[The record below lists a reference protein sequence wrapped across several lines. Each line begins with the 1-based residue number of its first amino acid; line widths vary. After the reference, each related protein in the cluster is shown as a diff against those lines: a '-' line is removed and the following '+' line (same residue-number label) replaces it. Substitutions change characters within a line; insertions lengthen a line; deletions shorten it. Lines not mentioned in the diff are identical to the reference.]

1 MSDPL
6 QNASCWLGSSGP
18 VSPSAPRYAA
28 RAGVNENGWDDDPV
42 ADDEWG
48 GIAVGVRELVE
59 RFYERLWNA
68 WDDDAVEGILA
79 EDFKFRGLLGQ
90 QTVGREG
97 WRAYRDQVRTA
108 APDFS
113 NELVDSSST
122 VTAPPHGCAI
132 SVPPRT
138 PAGAGRN
145 RSGFRL

>member
-1 MSDPL
+1 M
-6 QNASCWLGSSGP
+6 
-18 VSPSAPRYAA
+18 
-28 RAGVNENGWDDDPV
+28 

-79 EDFKFRGLLGQ
+79 EDFKFRGSLGQ

-97 WRAYRDQVRTA
+97 WRAYRDHVRTA

-113 NELVDSSST
+113 NELVELVVDGDRAAARLRYIGT
-122 VTAPPHGCAI
+122 HRGLLLGL
-132 SVPPRT
+132 
-138 PAGAGRN
+138 AGTGRAFAYDGAAFFHAQGGQLVQAWVLGDLADLW
-145 RSGFRL
+145 RQLTESQ